1 MGFAPARRFDFFSR
15 CAPRVRLFL
24 CFFCVVAKMEDA
36 RRAGRFVV
44 RAHLY
49 LIVVA
54 IALYVCCTHFQ
65 RAVSAR
71 RGGLKLNPPN

>member
-1 MGFAPARRFDFFSR
+1 MGFAPARRFDFFSLVAHR
-15 CAPRVRLFL
+15 GCV
-24 CFFCVVAKMEDA
+24 CIFCVVAKMEDA

>member
-1 MGFAPARRFDFFSR
+1 
-15 CAPRVRLFL
+15 
-24 CFFCVVAKMEDA
+24 MEDA